1 MIDHIDETRLVV
13 CTDNKGN
20 EASLEQWKIYQ
31 ALPDE
36 EADRHSEIRVIDE
49 EGEDY
54 LYPSDCFSP
63 VFLESSVAKTFIMQN
78 LADRQVA

>member
-1 MIDHIDETRLVV
+1 MIDHIDEMRLVV

-36 EADRHSEIRVIDE
+36 EADRRSEIRVIDE